1 MDTFKKA
8 LMKRNI
14 EIIFTATAASLLTLT
29 ALSQDTTT
37 SRIGRPDTTREEV
50 NRTTGDWNQT
60 DRLHSAAK
68 GSDVI
73 GMQIKFATVGKVD
86 NQLEVK

>member
-14 EIIFTATAASLLTLT
+14 EILFAATAASMLTLT
-29 ALSQDTTT
+29 ALSQDSTTT
-37 SRIGRPDTTREEV
+37 RIGTDTHQEEV
-50 NRTTGDWNQT
+50 NRTSGHWSQG
-60 DRLHSAAK
+60 DRLHGAAK

-73 GMQIKFATVGKVD
+73 GMQIKFATVGNVD